1 MDILFKKLFAQLL
14 FWLMQL
20 MDGIMDFF
28 NILCGIKNVGT
39 NKDGSGGTDI
49 ITYFLSQNGIVKAFL
64 IIFAVSMLVLAASI
78 IVGIVKTAL
87 QMNKIEKTQGQ
98 VIAKGFMSLVAPLAM
113 AVVLFLGIAFANTT
127 LQMINMGVQAVG
139 ADTERTLEQ

>member
-49 ITYFLSQNGIVKAFL
+49 ITYFLSQNGIVKAFFNN
-64 IIFAVSMLVLAASI
+64 IRSVYACACC
-78 IVGIVKTAL
+78 KHYC
-87 QMNKIEKTQGQ
+87 
-98 VIAKGFMSLVAPLAM
+98 
-113 AVVLFLGIAFANTT
+113 
-127 LQMINMGVQAVG
+127 
-139 ADTERTLEQ
+139 RYC